1 MIIWDERYSAE
12 EYVYGTDPND
22 FLAEHFG
29 NIPKGS
35 VLCLAEGEGRNAV
48 FLARHGYTVIAVDS
62 SAVGLEKARRLAEK
76 SAVDIRTIVTDLADF
91 KIQPGSLEGV
101 VSIFCHIPKVTRQ
114 GLHRDIITGLKP
126 GGVLI
131 LEAYTP
137 AQLEFG
143 TGGPA
148 TDELTMMLSDLLSE
162 LAGLEIL
169 LAREIERDIIEGIY
183 HTGRGAVV
191 QLIAKKPE

>member
-12 EYVYGTDPND
+12 EYVYGTEPND
-22 FLAEHFG
+22 FLAEHFDK
-29 NIPKGS
+29 IPKGS

-148 TDELTMMLSDLLSE
+148 TDELTMILSDLFSE